1 MPVFHIDIEAVLAA
15 VERIKDGSLVRRPF
29 VIASDR
35 ARAVVLAAS
44 PDAKQLGIARHMPAD
59 DVRKFFP
66 GVAIRPPDEALYRQA
81 NSAILEIV
89 NRYSPVVEPMA
100 YGHIAMDMTGMRRL
114 FGSLENAAY
123 RIHREIG
130 ERTSLQATVGI
141 AANKLVSTIA
151 AKEVQKAG
159 EALCQVAPEAEP
171 VFLAPLACRALPEWE
186 DRQVRRLLFELNLRR
201 IEQVQAISRDLFSFA
216 LGDVGT
222 RLHRHAQGID
232 PQPVMPPLCT
242 PQLADE
248 MCFVPD
254 TNDDEIIRAAIYACT
269 EKLCS
274 QLRAKGLASRQA
286 LLSLKYTDDVCRRRG
301 YRFGQTQAEQ
311 EICRVLF
318 ADYERFCDRRRRVR
332 HLQVSLLGLY
342 SYRLQ
347 PSLFERPKSSRLA
360 PHLDAIRRRF
370 GDDAVRY
377 GKSIRARSGAA

>member
-1 MPVFHIDIEAVLAA
+1 VYPVITDTQALA
-15 VERIKDGSLVRRPF
+15 S
-29 VIASDR
+29 VINQVPDWIFTGGRGTSFETDR
-35 ARAVVLAAS
+35 SYVVPGQKYGVCS
-44 PDAKQLGIARHMPAD
+44 GNGFPD
-59 DVRKFFP
+59 
-66 GVAIRPPDEALYRQA
+66 
-81 NSAILEIV
+81 
-89 NRYSPVVEPMA
+89 
-100 YGHIAMDMTGMRRL
+100 
-114 FGSLENAAY
+114 
-123 RIHREIG
+123 
-130 ERTSLQATVGI
+130 
-141 AANKLVSTIA
+141 
-151 AKEVQKAG
+151 
-159 EALCQVAPEAEP
+159 
-171 VFLAPLACRALPEWE
+171 
-186 DRQVRRLLFELNLRR
+186 QVRRAHRR
-201 IEQVQAISRDLFSFA
+201 VGCDLDACASRGMVCQDSA
-216 LGDVGT
+216 PGAPVVNT
-222 RLHRHAQGID
+222 CNGIAGGI
-232 PQPVMPPLCT
+232 PC
-242 PQLADE
+242 
-248 MCFVPD
+248 VPD